1 METNDKARNN
11 KALFNDRRKIH
22 KRGTRRV
29 ATCSNKAQCTT
40 HYLLTAYACSV
51 PTKKSVHVS
60 IATFNNPDNK
70 NTQNHS
76 ALNVM
81 NEGKTN
87 RKKES
92 YTYTHTLLYR
102 FDI

>member
-1 METNDKARNN
+1 MI
-11 KALFNDRRKIH
+11 RRAT
-22 KRGTRRV
+22 TRRCLTIV
-29 ATCSNKAQCTT
+29 EKSTNAKQEESQRVVKKHNA
-40 HYLLTAYACSV
+40 LLTTFELPTRV
-51 PTKKSVHVS
+51 PCTQKKSVHVS